1 MQRPMWNLLS
11 LCTSAV
17 ALGAT
22 LLTGCLSIN
31 NSYVRGVNASPG
43 LSNETVYAG
52 VTGVASGLP
61 YGQASNSGADYSAVG
76 AGPSQSISVN
86 KGVATVLTQITATLL
101 KNTEYTAIVVGPA
114 AGPSLILATD
124 NDTAPNSG
132 DFKWRLV
139 DTSSTAGS
147 IDIYLTPVGGSLNGA
162 TPVQSGLQFG
172 QVSAYFQLAP
182 GNDEIQIT
190 QAGNKVTTL
199 QTATFTPASG
209 NINTTFFLDPPST
222 TSTTYGILTIQDPV
236 VATGAIP
243 PSK

>member
-1 MQRPMWNLLS
+1 MQRQMWSFWS
-11 LCTSAV
+11 LCSSAI

-22 LLTGCLSIN
+22 LLTGCFSIN
-31 NSYVRGVNASPG
+31 NSYVRAVNASPG
-43 LSNETVYAG
+43 LTSETVYAG
-52 VTGVASGLP
+52 VIGVAPGLQ
-61 YGQASNSGADYSAVG
+61 YGEASNSGADYSAVG
-76 AGPSQSISVN
+76 AGAAQPITVN
-86 KGVATVLTQITATLL
+86 KGATVLAQVTQTLL
-101 KNTEYTAIVVGPA
+101 KNAGYTAIIVGPA

-124 NDTAPNSG
+124 NDAAPTSG

-139 DTSSTAGS
+139 DTSSAAGP

-162 TPVQSGLQFG
+162 NAVQSGLQFG

-199 QTATFTPASG
+199 QTATFAPASG

-236 VATGAIP
+236 VATGATP